1 MPRNWISKRSGS
13 FDSSG
18 IRKVF
23 ELAKRL
29 ENPID
34 LSIGQPDFDVPPN
47 VRQAAIDAIS
57 SRKNGYSLTQGIA
70 ELIEKLQARIDER
83 YQHEDR
89 KVIVTSGTSGGL
101 VLSLLALL
109 DPCDEVIIF
118 DPFFVEYPA
127 LVGLFGGT
135 AVFVDTYPDF
145 RIDAQRLRA
154 AITPRTKAIL
164 FNSPA
169 NPTGVVAHEDEVRQL
184 AEIAAEHNVALVSDE
199 IYRDFS
205 FDASAASPASTNP
218 DTIVIEGFSK
228 TYGMTGWR
236 IGFAHGPA
244 ALIDE
249 MIKLQQYTFVC
260 APHPLQW
267 GALSAMDVDMSD
279 YRESYRRKRDIIWE
293 GLREDYELV
302 RPEGAFYAFPRTPW
316 GTATEFVA
324 KAIEANVLI
333 IPGSV
338 FSARDTHFRISYAA
352 DDAVLERGVDAL
364 RELAAKE

>member
-1 MPRNWISKRSGS
+1 MPRSWISKRSGS

-18 IRKVF
+18 IRKMF
-23 ELAKRL
+23 ELAKKL

-34 LSIGQPDFDVPPN
+34 LSIGQPDFDVPAD

-70 ELIEKLQARIDER
+70 ELLEKLQARIDDR
-83 YQHEDR
+83 FGHQDR
-89 KVIVTSGTSGGL
+89 KVLVTSGTSGGL
-101 VLSLLALL
+101 VLALLALI
-109 DPCDEVIIF
+109 DPGDEVIVF

-127 LVGLFGGT
+127 LVRLLGGT

-145 RIDAQRLRA
+145 RIDADRLLSA
-154 AITPRTKAIL
+154 VTPRTKAIVL
-164 FNSPA
+164 NSPS
-169 NPTGVVAHEDEVRQL
+169 NPTGMVARDDEVRRL
-184 AEIAAEHNVALVSDE
+184 AEIAAQHDIALVSDE
-199 IYRDFS
+199 IYGDFS
-205 FDASAASPASTNP
+205 YDAPATSAAGYNA
-218 DTIVIEGFSK
+218 DTIVVEGFSK

-236 IGFAHGPA
+236 VGFAHGPA

-249 MIKLQQYTFVC
+249 MTKLQQFTFVC

-267 GALSAMDVDMSD
+267 GALASLDVDMSD
-279 YRESYRRKRDIIWE
+279 YRESYGHKRDIIWE

-302 RPEGAFYAFPRTPW
+302 RPEGAFYAFPRAPW
-316 GTATEFVA
+316 GTASEFVK
-324 KAIEANVLI
+324 KAIDADVLI

-352 DDAVLERGVDAL
+352 DDAMLERGVERL
-364 RELAAKE
+364 RELARER